1 MSVALEG
8 DVAGTSGSGVK
19 QREVDPSWEPNDITL
34 TLYVTRSF
42 GLALDQ
48 VAAKLRLSKS
58 LLLREAVRRGLP
70 ELVNDVE
77 HLRGL
82 GFRPAAH
89 LAGLVARRGRRGAV
103 GEGAVTA
110 RWSKV
115 PGSSVSGSWRENPRN
130 GVQVRRACAD
140 T

>member
-1 MSVALEG
+1 M
-8 DVAGTSGSGVK
+8 AGTSGSGVK

-34 TLYVTRSF
+34 TVYVTRSF

-70 ELVNDVE
+70 ELVEDVE

-115 PGSSVSGSWRENPRN
+115 PGDFGEEPRIP
-130 GVQVRRACAD
+130 AAKAD
-140 T
+140 LD

>member
-1 MSVALEG
+1 MNGLVSDMFAQSAEGGAESLELGDDVEGDDDVGNGSGPAARLSVALEG

-70 ELVNDVE
+70 ELVE
-77 HLRGL
+77 
-82 GFRPAAH
+82 
-89 LAGLVARRGRRGAV
+89 RR
-103 GEGAVTA
+103 
-110 RWSKV
+110 
-115 PGSSVSGSWRENPRN
+115 
-130 GVQVRRACAD
+130 
-140 T
+140 